1 LLSTSTRSRTPHLQ
15 SQLTSDDESES
26 SNKTR
31 KRRRNNKGDKVDLGI
46 AISNM
51 ATELRLTREL
61 KQEPI
66 KTLQEKA
73 IELLYKEYQD
83 RLTDIDFVEAITLL
97 ESESKARIFVALRGG
112 DIRDKWLEKNTLIE
126 LLPKESK

>member
-1 LLSTSTRSRTPHLQ
+1 M
-15 SQLTSDDESES
+15 
-26 SNKTR
+26 
-31 KRRRNNKGDKVDLGI
+31 NNVHTYGHEHSIMTGDKVNLGV

-51 ATELRLTREL
+51 TTELRLTRES
-61 KQEPI
+61 KEEPM
-66 KTLQEKA
+66 KTPQEKA

-112 DIRDKWLEKNTLIE
+112 DIRDKWLEKNTSTE
-126 LLPKESK
+126 LLLRELN